1 MRFTIAVHCDTKYVC
16 TPPPLLPLP
25 LLKVNKML
33 LTKKEEIMKQ
43 LHVIFSWASISY
55 IP

>member
-1 MRFTIAVHCDTKYVC
+1 MWVILPTMFVC
-16 TPPPLLPLP
+16 VAFNHTLKIKEPPPLFPLP

-43 LHVIFSWASISY
+43 LHVIFS
-55 IP
+55 